1 MLLERDRKLFHL
13 FAVIS
18 IALSLLVCIPL
29 SLAKVT
35 LFEIIL
41 KYMVIPCAIAVFTF
55 MGWAA
60 KYRSYRP
67 AAKFTT
73 IVTYVP
79 LFTYSVAIVFNTLV
93 LLVRQSQVYGT
104 VKYNVLLIGLAAI
117 LVLMLALSQVYSKFV
132 VKFSKNEALVA
143 DGIFAILALAY
154 TIGGASI
161 AFEYRAFGGFESK
174 SVFFIIIPVILG
186 LAAAWLHILL
196 INNANEKNAEYV
208 VKDRQ
213 ELYDLWEE
221 NCLTAKKIY
230 EAARE
235 NILESLLNYNLDEL
249 GFEEVDS
256 IDEVIEEVEQ
266 TEPVSAVNEELENKV
281 KELELANED
290 LNNQNEKLENQNEE
304 LENQNKELN
313 EQNKALKEQLDEVLA
328 VIATSKDMIVDTLQ
342 KCADNDA
349 DLIMDSLQHS
359 LDVIKSE
366 REAVAE
372 SRQKLEEEVAAKKA
386 EIQAKLD
393 AHAEQ
398 VALEAK
404 LKAEA
409 EEKAR
414 LEAERR
420 AKEAEERAKEKKP
433 IEPDFVKVVEFAV
446 SVGKDRDDIELS
458 VNDKQTMYKFLHDG
472 TAFIT
477 LQKTN
482 NDYRIS
488 FLAKTDEMRE
498 LLYQYNGVISFDKV
512 VEFDKAKYSV
522 QQLKAVYKGDE
533 TLAIEV
539 VENLL
544 TNSLAVLLEA
554 EELEAQAI
562 AKEQAAKERAKLAE
576 QALREKERALA
587 KEEAKRQKELQKAEE
602 QALKEKENS
611 DEANPEEAA

>member
-18 IALSLLVCIPL
+18 IALSLLVCIPY

-35 LFEIIL
+35 LFEIIV
-41 KYMVIPCAIAVFTF
+41 KYMVIPCAIGVFTF
-55 MGWAA
+55 ICWSG

-67 AAKFTT
+67 AVKFTT
-73 IVTYVP
+73 IVTYTP
-79 LFTYSVAIVFNTLV
+79 LFSYTAAILFNTLL
-93 LLVRQSQVYGT
+93 LLVRNTSVYSQL
-104 VKYNVLLIGLAAI
+104 KYNLLIMGLAAV
-117 LVLMLALSQVYSKFV
+117 LVLIIALAHVYSKFV
-132 VKFSKNEALVA
+132 IKFSKNEALIA
-143 DGIFAILALAY
+143 DCIFAVLALAY

-161 AFEYRAFGGFESK
+161 AFDYRAIGGLEFK
-174 SVFFIIIPVILG
+174 SVLYILIPLILG
-186 LAAAWLHILL
+186 AAAAWLHVLI
-196 INNANEKNAEYV
+196 INNANEQKQEYV
-208 VKDRQ
+208 VKSRQ
-213 ELYDLWEE
+213 ELYQLWEE

-235 NILESLLNYNLDEL
+235 NILESLLNYNLEEL
-249 GFEEVDS
+249 GFEEVEAVEEPVE
-256 IDEVIEEVEQ
+256 EVIVEKD
-266 TEPVSAVNEELENKV
+266 PELENKV
-281 KELELANED
+281 NELEAEKEALVGQ
-290 LNNQNEKLENQNEE
+290 NN
-304 LENQNKELN
+304 ELN
-313 EQNKALKEQLDEVLA
+313 EQNQSLEERINALEEQNKALKEQLDEVLA

-372 SRQKLEEEVAAKKA
+372 SRQKLVAEIEAQKA

-393 AHAEQ
+393 AHAEK
-398 VALEAK
+398 VALEEKA
-404 LKAEA
+404 KAEA
-409 EEKAR
+409 LEKAR
-414 LEAERR
+414 LDAERR

-433 IEPDFVKVVEFAV
+433 IEPDFAKVVEFAV
-446 SVGKDRDDIELS
+446 SVGKDRDDVELS

-472 TAFIT
+472 TAFIA

-488 FLAKTDEMRE
+488 FLAKTEAMRE

-512 VEFDKAKYSV
+512 VEFEKAKYSV
-522 QQLKAVYKGDE
+522 QLLKAVYKGDE
-533 TLAIEV
+533 SLAIEV
-539 VENLL
+539 VQELL

-587 KEEAKRQKELQKAEE
+587 KEEAKRQKDLQKAQEE
-602 QALKEKENS
+602 AEKQQA
-611 DEANPEEAA
+611 APEEAA

>member
-79 LFTYSVAIVFNTLV
+79 LFTYSVAVVFNTAL
-93 LLVRQSQVYGT
+93 LLVRQSQVYGA
-104 VKYNVLLIGLAAI
+104 VKYNVLLIGLSAI
-117 LVLMLALSQVYSKFV
+117 IVLMLALSQVYSKFV

-143 DGIFAILALAY
+143 DSIFAVLTLAY

-174 SVFFIIIPVILG
+174 SVFFIIIPLILG

-196 INNANEKNAEYV
+196 INSANEKNTEYV

-213 ELYDLWEE
+213 ELYDLWEQ

-256 IDEVIEEVEQ
+256 IDEIVEEEVEQ
-266 TEPVSAVNEELENKV
+266 PEPVSVVNEELENKV

-290 LNNQNEKLENQNEE
+290 LNNQNQE
-304 LENQNKELN
+304 LGNQNKELN

-420 AKEAEERAKEKKP
+420 AKEAEERAREKKP

-458 VNDKQTMYKFLHDG
+458 VNDKQTMYKFLHEG

-522 QQLKAVYKGDE
+522 QQLKAIYKGDE

-544 TNSLAVLLEA
+544 TNSLTVLLEA

-576 QALREKERALA
+576 RALREKERAIA

-602 QALKEKENS
+602 QALKEQESS

>member
-18 IALSLLVCIPL
+18 IALSLLVCIPY

-35 LFEIIL
+35 LFEIIV
-41 KYMVIPCAIAVFTF
+41 KYMVIPCAIGVLTF
-55 MGWAA
+55 ICWSG

-67 AAKFTT
+67 AVKFTT
-73 IVTYVP
+73 IVTYTP
-79 LFTYSVAIVFNTLV
+79 LFSYTAAILFNTLL
-93 LLVRQSQVYGT
+93 LLVRNTSVYSQL
-104 VKYNVLLIGLAAI
+104 KFNLLVMGLAAV
-117 LVLMLALSQVYSKFV
+117 LVLVIALAHVYSKFV
-132 VKFSKNEALVA
+132 IKFSKNEALVA
-143 DGIFAILALAY
+143 DAIFAVLALAY

-161 AFEYRAFGGFESK
+161 AFDYRAIGGLEFK
-174 SVFFIIIPVILG
+174 SVLYILIPLILG
-186 LAAAWLHILL
+186 AAAAWLHVLI
-196 INNANEKNAEYV
+196 INNANEQKQEYV
-208 VKDRQ
+208 VKSRQ
-213 ELYDLWEE
+213 ELYQLWEE

-235 NILESLLNYNLDEL
+235 NILESLLNYNLEEL
-249 GFEEVDS
+249 GFEEV
-256 IDEVIEEVEQ
+256 EAVEEPVEEV
-266 TEPVSAVNEELENKV
+266 AVAADPELENKV
-281 KELELANED
+281 NELEAEKEALVGQ
-290 LNNQNEKLENQNEE
+290 NN
-304 LENQNKELN
+304 ELN
-313 EQNKALKEQLDEVLA
+313 EQNQSLEERINALEEQNKALKEQLDEVLA

-342 KCADNDA
+342 KCADNDT

-372 SRQKLEEEVAAKKA
+372 SRQKLEAEIEAQKA

-393 AHAEQ
+393 VHAEK
-398 VALEAK
+398 VALEEKA
-404 LKAEA
+404 KAEA
-409 EEKAR
+409 LEKAR
-414 LEAERR
+414 LDAERR

-433 IEPDFVKVVEFAV
+433 IEPDFAKVVEFAV

-472 TAFIT
+472 TAFIA

-488 FLAKTDEMRE
+488 FLAKTEAMRE
-498 LLYQYNGVISFDKV
+498 LLYQYNGVVSFDKV
-512 VEFDKAKYSV
+512 VEFEKAKYTV

-533 TLAIEV
+533 SLSIEV
-539 VENLL
+539 VQEFL
-544 TNSLAVLLEA
+544 TNSIAVLLEA

-576 QALREKERALA
+576 QALREKERAVA
-587 KEEAKRQKELQKAEE
+587 KEEAKRQKELQKAQEEAEKE
-602 QALKEKENS
+602 QA
-611 DEANPEEAA
+611 APEEAA

>member
-18 IALSLLVCIPL
+18 IALSLLVCIPY

-35 LFEIIL
+35 LFEIIV
-41 KYMVIPCAIAVFTF
+41 KYMVIPCAIGVFTF
-55 MGWAA
+55 ICWSG

-67 AAKFTT
+67 AVKFTT
-73 IVTYVP
+73 IVTYTP
-79 LFTYSVAIVFNTLV
+79 LFSYTAAILFNTLL
-93 LLVRQSQVYGT
+93 LLVRNTSVYSQL
-104 VKYNVLLIGLAAI
+104 KYNLLIMGLAAV
-117 LVLMLALSQVYSKFV
+117 LVLIISLAHVYSKFV
-132 VKFSKNEALVA
+132 IKFSKNEALIA
-143 DGIFAILALAY
+143 DCIFVVLALAY

-161 AFEYRAFGGFESK
+161 AFDYRAIGGLEFK
-174 SVFFIIIPVILG
+174 SVLYILIPLILG
-186 LAAAWLHILL
+186 AAAAWLHVLI
-196 INNANEKNAEYV
+196 INNANEQKQEYV
-208 VKDRQ
+208 VKSRQ
-213 ELYDLWEE
+213 ELYQLWEE

-235 NILESLLNYNLDEL
+235 NILESLLNYNLEEL
-249 GFEEVDS
+249 GFEEVEAVEEPVE
-256 IDEVIEEVEQ
+256 EVIVEKD
-266 TEPVSAVNEELENKV
+266 PELENKV
-281 KELELANED
+281 NELEAEKEALVGQ
-290 LNNQNEKLENQNEE
+290 NN
-304 LENQNKELN
+304 ELN
-313 EQNKALKEQLDEVLA
+313 EQNQSLEERINALEEQNKALKEQLDEVLA

-366 REAVAE
+366 REAIAE
-372 SRQKLEEEVAAKKA
+372 SRQKLVAEIETQKA

-393 AHAEQ
+393 AHAEK
-398 VALEAK
+398 VALEEKA
-404 LKAEA
+404 KAEA
-409 EEKAR
+409 LEKAR
-414 LEAERR
+414 LDAERR

-433 IEPDFVKVVEFAV
+433 IEPDFAKVVEFAV
-446 SVGKDRDDIELS
+446 SVGKDRDDVELS

-472 TAFIT
+472 TAFIA

-488 FLAKTDEMRE
+488 FLAKTEAMRE

-512 VEFDKAKYSV
+512 VEFEKAKYSV

-533 TLAIEV
+533 SLAIEV
-539 VENLL
+539 VQELL

-587 KEEAKRQKELQKAEE
+587 KEEAKRQKELQKAQEE
-602 QALKEKENS
+602 AEKQQA
-611 DEANPEEAA
+611 APEEAA

>member
-18 IALSLLVCIPL
+18 IALSLLVCIPY

-35 LFEIIL
+35 LFEIIV
-41 KYMVIPCAIAVFTF
+41 KYMVIPCAIGVFTF
-55 MGWAA
+55 ICWSG

-67 AAKFTT
+67 AVKFTT
-73 IVTYVP
+73 IVTYTP
-79 LFTYSVAIVFNTLV
+79 LFSYTAAILFNTLL
-93 LLVRQSQVYGT
+93 LLVRNTSVYSQL
-104 VKYNVLLIGLAAI
+104 KYNLLIMGLAAV
-117 LVLMLALSQVYSKFV
+117 LVLIIALAHVYSKFV
-132 VKFSKNEALVA
+132 IKFSKNEALIA
-143 DGIFAILALAY
+143 DCIFAVLALAY

-161 AFEYRAFGGFESK
+161 AFDYRAIGGLEFK
-174 SVFFIIIPVILG
+174 SVLYILIPLILG
-186 LAAAWLHILL
+186 AAAAWLHVLI
-196 INNANEKNAEYV
+196 INNANEQKQEYV
-208 VKDRQ
+208 VKSRQ
-213 ELYDLWEE
+213 ELYQLWEE

-235 NILESLLNYNLDEL
+235 NILESLLNYNLEEL
-249 GFEEVDS
+249 GFEEVEAVEEPVE
-256 IDEVIEEVEQ
+256 EVIVEKD
-266 TEPVSAVNEELENKV
+266 PELENKV
-281 KELELANED
+281 NELEAEKEALVGQ
-290 LNNQNEKLENQNEE
+290 NN
-304 LENQNKELN
+304 ELN
-313 EQNKALKEQLDEVLA
+313 EQNQSLEERINALEEQNKALKEQLDEVLA

-372 SRQKLEEEVAAKKA
+372 SRQKLVAEIEAQKA

-393 AHAEQ
+393 AHAEK
-398 VALEAK
+398 VALEEKA
-404 LKAEA
+404 KAEA
-409 EEKAR
+409 LEKAR
-414 LEAERR
+414 LDAERR

-433 IEPDFVKVVEFAV
+433 IEPDFAKVVEFAV
-446 SVGKDRDDIELS
+446 SVGKDRDDVELS

-472 TAFIT
+472 TAFIA

-488 FLAKTDEMRE
+488 FLAKTEAMRE

-512 VEFDKAKYSV
+512 VEFEKAKYSI
-522 QQLKAVYKGDE
+522 QLLKAVYKGDE
-533 TLAIEV
+533 SLAIEV
-539 VENLL
+539 VQELL

-587 KEEAKRQKELQKAEE
+587 KEEAKRQKELQKAQEE
-602 QALKEKENS
+602 AEKQQA
-611 DEANPEEAA
+611 APEEAA

>member
-18 IALSLLVCIPL
+18 IALSLLVCIPY

-35 LFEIIL
+35 LFEIIV
-41 KYMVIPCAIAVFTF
+41 KYMVIPCAIGVFTF
-55 MGWAA
+55 ICWSG

-67 AAKFTT
+67 AVKFTT
-73 IVTYVP
+73 IVTYTP
-79 LFTYSVAIVFNTLV
+79 LFSYTAAILFNTLL
-93 LLVRQSQVYGT
+93 LLVRNTSVYSQL
-104 VKYNVLLIGLAAI
+104 KYNLLIMGLAAV
-117 LVLMLALSQVYSKFV
+117 LVLIISLAHVYSKFV
-132 VKFSKNEALVA
+132 IKFSKNEALIA
-143 DGIFAILALAY
+143 DCIFVVLALAY

-161 AFEYRAFGGFESK
+161 AFDYRAIGGLEFK
-174 SVFFIIIPVILG
+174 SVLYILIPLILG
-186 LAAAWLHILL
+186 AAAAWLHVLI
-196 INNANEKNAEYV
+196 INNANEQKQEYV
-208 VKDRQ
+208 VKSRQ
-213 ELYDLWEE
+213 ELYQLWEE

-235 NILESLLNYNLDEL
+235 NILESLLNYNLEEL
-249 GFEEVDS
+249 GFEEVEAVEEPVE
-256 IDEVIEEVEQ
+256 EVIVEKD
-266 TEPVSAVNEELENKV
+266 PELENKV
-281 KELELANED
+281 NELEAEKEALVGQ
-290 LNNQNEKLENQNEE
+290 NN
-304 LENQNKELN
+304 ELN
-313 EQNKALKEQLDEVLA
+313 EQNQSLEERINALEEQNKALKEQLDEVLA

-366 REAVAE
+366 REAIAE
-372 SRQKLEEEVAAKKA
+372 SRQKLVAEIETQKA

-393 AHAEQ
+393 AHAEK
-398 VALEAK
+398 VALEEKA
-404 LKAEA
+404 KAEA
-409 EEKAR
+409 LEKAR
-414 LEAERR
+414 LDAERR
-420 AKEAEERAKEKKP
+420 AKEAEERSKEKKP
-433 IEPDFVKVVEFAV
+433 IEPDFAKVVEFAV
-446 SVGKDRDDIELS
+446 SVGKDRDDVELS

-472 TAFIT
+472 TAFIA

-488 FLAKTDEMRE
+488 FLAKTEAMRE

-512 VEFDKAKYSV
+512 VEFEKAKYSV

-533 TLAIEV
+533 SLAIEV
-539 VENLL
+539 VQELL

-587 KEEAKRQKELQKAEE
+587 KEEAKRQKELQKAQEE
-602 QALKEKENS
+602 AEKQQA
-611 DEANPEEAA
+611 APEEAA

>member
-18 IALSLLVCIPL
+18 IALSLLVCIPY

-35 LFEIIL
+35 LFEIIV
-41 KYMVIPCAIAVFTF
+41 KYMVIPCAIGVFTF
-55 MGWAA
+55 ICWSG

-67 AAKFTT
+67 AVKFTT
-73 IVTYVP
+73 IVTYTP
-79 LFTYSVAIVFNTLV
+79 LFSYTAAILFNTLL
-93 LLVRQSQVYGT
+93 LLVRNTSVYSQL
-104 VKYNVLLIGLAAI
+104 KYNLLIMGLAAV
-117 LVLMLALSQVYSKFV
+117 LVLIIALAHVYSKFV
-132 VKFSKNEALVA
+132 IKFSKNEALIA
-143 DGIFAILALAY
+143 DCIFAVLALAY

-161 AFEYRAFGGFESK
+161 AFDYRAIGGLEFK
-174 SVFFIIIPVILG
+174 SVLYILIPLILG
-186 LAAAWLHILL
+186 AAAAWLHVLI
-196 INNANEKNAEYV
+196 INNASEQKQEYV
-208 VKDRQ
+208 VKSRQ
-213 ELYDLWEE
+213 ELYQLWEE

-235 NILESLLNYNLDEL
+235 NILESLLNYNLEEL
-249 GFEEVDS
+249 GFEEVEAVEEPVE
-256 IDEVIEEVEQ
+256 EVIVEKD
-266 TEPVSAVNEELENKV
+266 PELENKV
-281 KELELANED
+281 NELEAEKEALVGQ
-290 LNNQNEKLENQNEE
+290 NN
-304 LENQNKELN
+304 ELN
-313 EQNKALKEQLDEVLA
+313 EQNQSLEERINALEEQNKALKEQLDEVLA

-372 SRQKLEEEVAAKKA
+372 SRQKLVAEIEAQKA

-393 AHAEQ
+393 AHAEK
-398 VALEAK
+398 VALEEKA
-404 LKAEA
+404 KAEA
-409 EEKAR
+409 LEKAR
-414 LEAERR
+414 LDAERR

-433 IEPDFVKVVEFAV
+433 IEPDFAKVVEFAV
-446 SVGKDRDDIELS
+446 SVGKDRDDVELS

-472 TAFIT
+472 TAFIA

-488 FLAKTDEMRE
+488 FLAKTEAMRE

-512 VEFDKAKYSV
+512 VEFEKAKYSV

-533 TLAIEV
+533 SLAIEV
-539 VENLL
+539 VQELL
-544 TNSLAVLLEA
+544 TNSLVVLLEA

-576 QALREKERALA
+576 QALREKEKAQA
-587 KEEAKRQKELQKAEE
+587 KEE
-602 QALKEKENS
+602 EK
-611 DEANPEEAA
+611 

>member
-18 IALSLLVCIPL
+18 IALSLLVCIPY

-35 LFEIIL
+35 LFEIIV
-41 KYMVIPCAIAVFTF
+41 KYMVIPCAIGVLTF
-55 MGWAA
+55 ICWSG

-67 AAKFTT
+67 AVKFTT
-73 IVTYVP
+73 IVTYTP
-79 LFTYSVAIVFNTLV
+79 LFSYTAAILFNTLL
-93 LLVRQSQVYGT
+93 LLVRNTSVYSQL
-104 VKYNVLLIGLAAI
+104 KFNLLVMGLAAV
-117 LVLMLALSQVYSKFV
+117 LVLVIALAHVYSKFV
-132 VKFSKNEALVA
+132 IKFSKNEALVA
-143 DGIFAILALAY
+143 DGIFAVLALAY

-161 AFEYRAFGGFESK
+161 AFDYRAIGGLEFK
-174 SVFFIIIPVILG
+174 SVLYILIPLILG
-186 LAAAWLHILL
+186 AAAAWLHVLI
-196 INNANEKNAEYV
+196 INNANEQKQEYV
-208 VKDRQ
+208 VKSRQ
-213 ELYDLWEE
+213 ELYQLWEE

-235 NILESLLNYNLDEL
+235 NILESLLNFNLEEL
-249 GFEEVDS
+249 GFEEV
-256 IDEVIEEVEQ
+256 EAVEEPVEEV
-266 TEPVSAVNEELENKV
+266 AVAADPELENKV
-281 KELELANED
+281 NELEAEKEALVGQ
-290 LNNQNEKLENQNEE
+290 NN
-304 LENQNKELN
+304 ELN
-313 EQNKALKEQLDEVLA
+313 EQNQSLEERINALEEQNKALKEQLDEVLA

-342 KCADNDA
+342 KCADNDT

-372 SRQKLEEEVAAKKA
+372 SRQKLEAEIEAQKA

-393 AHAEQ
+393 AHAEK
-398 VALEAK
+398 VALEEKA
-404 LKAEA
+404 KAEA

-414 LEAERR
+414 LDAERR

-433 IEPDFVKVVEFAV
+433 IEPDFAKVVEFAV

-472 TAFIT
+472 TAFIA

-488 FLAKTDEMRE
+488 FLAKTEAMRE
-498 LLYQYNGVISFDKV
+498 LLYQYNGIVSFDKV
-512 VEFDKAKYSV
+512 VEFEKAKYTV
-522 QQLKAVYKGDE
+522 QQLKGVYKGDE
-533 TLAIEV
+533 SLAIEV
-539 VENLL
+539 VQELL

-587 KEEAKRQKELQKAEE
+587 KEEVKRQKELQKAQEEAEKE
-602 QALKEKENS
+602 QA
-611 DEANPEEAA
+611 APEEAA

>member
-18 IALSLLVCIPL
+18 IALSLLVCIPY

-35 LFEIIL
+35 LFEIIV
-41 KYMVIPCAIAVFTF
+41 KYMVIPCAIGVLTF
-55 MGWAA
+55 ICWSG

-67 AAKFTT
+67 AVKFTT
-73 IVTYVP
+73 IVTYTP
-79 LFTYSVAIVFNTLV
+79 LFSYTAAILFNTLL
-93 LLVRQSQVYGT
+93 LLVRNTSVYSQL
-104 VKYNVLLIGLAAI
+104 KFNLLVMGLAAV
-117 LVLMLALSQVYSKFV
+117 LVLVIALAHVYSKFV
-132 VKFSKNEALVA
+132 IKFSKNEALVA
-143 DGIFAILALAY
+143 DGIFAVLALAY

-161 AFEYRAFGGFESK
+161 AFDYRAIGGLEFK
-174 SVFFIIIPVILG
+174 SVLYILIPLILG
-186 LAAAWLHILL
+186 AAAAWLHVLI
-196 INNANEKNAEYV
+196 INNANEQKQEYV
-208 VKDRQ
+208 VKSRQ
-213 ELYDLWEE
+213 ELYQLWEE

-235 NILESLLNYNLDEL
+235 NILESLLNYNLEEL
-249 GFEEVDS
+249 GFEEV
-256 IDEVIEEVEQ
+256 EAVEEPVEEV
-266 TEPVSAVNEELENKV
+266 AVAADPELENKV
-281 KELELANED
+281 NELEAEKEVLVGQ
-290 LNNQNEKLENQNEE
+290 NN
-304 LENQNKELN
+304 ELN
-313 EQNKALKEQLDEVLA
+313 EQNQSLEERINALEEQNKALKEQLDEVLA

-342 KCADNDA
+342 KCADNDT

-372 SRQKLEEEVAAKKA
+372 SRQKLEAEIEAQKA

-393 AHAEQ
+393 AHAEK
-398 VALEAK
+398 VALEEKA
-404 LKAEA
+404 KAEA
-409 EEKAR
+409 LEKAR
-414 LEAERR
+414 LDAERR

-433 IEPDFVKVVEFAV
+433 IEPDFAKVVEFAV

-472 TAFIT
+472 TAFIA

-488 FLAKTDEMRE
+488 FLAKTEAMRE
-498 LLYQYNGVISFDKV
+498 LLYQYNGVVSFDKV
-512 VEFDKAKYSV
+512 VEFEKAKYTV

-533 TLAIEV
+533 SLSIEV
-539 VENLL
+539 VQEFL
-544 TNSLAVLLEA
+544 TNSIAVLLEA

-576 QALREKERALA
+576 QALREKERAVA
-587 KEEAKRQKELQKAEE
+587 KEEAKRQKELQKAQEEAEKE
-602 QALKEKENS
+602 QA
-611 DEANPEEAA
+611 APEEAA

>member
-18 IALSLLVCIPL
+18 IALSLLVCIPY

-35 LFEIIL
+35 LFEIIV
-41 KYMVIPCAIAVFTF
+41 KYMVIPCAIGVLTF
-55 MGWAA
+55 ICWSG

-67 AAKFTT
+67 AVKFTT
-73 IVTYVP
+73 IVTYTP
-79 LFTYSVAIVFNTLV
+79 LFSYTAAILFNTLL
-93 LLVRQSQVYGT
+93 LLVRNTSVYSQL
-104 VKYNVLLIGLAAI
+104 KFNLLVMGLAAV
-117 LVLMLALSQVYSKFV
+117 LVLVIALAHVYSKFV
-132 VKFSKNEALVA
+132 IKFSKNEALVA
-143 DGIFAILALAY
+143 DAIFAVLALAY

-161 AFEYRAFGGFESK
+161 AFDYRAIGGLEFK
-174 SVFFIIIPVILG
+174 SVLYILIPLILG
-186 LAAAWLHILL
+186 AAAAWLHVLI
-196 INNANEKNAEYV
+196 INNANEQKQEYV
-208 VKDRQ
+208 VKSRQ
-213 ELYDLWEE
+213 ELYQLWEE

-235 NILESLLNYNLDEL
+235 NILESLLNYNLEEL
-249 GFEEVDS
+249 GFEEV
-256 IDEVIEEVEQ
+256 EAVEEPVEEV
-266 TEPVSAVNEELENKV
+266 AVAADPELENKV
-281 KELELANED
+281 NELEAEKEALVG
-290 LNNQNEKLENQNEE
+290 QNS
-304 LENQNKELN
+304 ELN
-313 EQNKALKEQLDEVLA
+313 EQNQSLEERINALEEQNKALKEQLDEVLA

-342 KCADNDA
+342 KCADNDT

-372 SRQKLEEEVAAKKA
+372 SRQKLEAEIEAQKA

-393 AHAEQ
+393 AHAEK
-398 VALEAK
+398 VALEEKA
-404 LKAEA
+404 KAEA

-414 LEAERR
+414 LDAERR

-433 IEPDFVKVVEFAV
+433 IEPDFAKVVEFAV

-472 TAFIT
+472 TAFIA

-488 FLAKTDEMRE
+488 FLAKTEAMRE
-498 LLYQYNGVISFDKV
+498 LLYQYNGVVSFDKV
-512 VEFDKAKYSV
+512 VEFEKAKYAV

-533 TLAIEV
+533 SLSIEV
-539 VENLL
+539 VQEFL
-544 TNSLAVLLEA
+544 TNSIAVLLEA

-576 QALREKERALA
+576 QALREKERAVA
-587 KEEAKRQKELQKAEE
+587 KEEAKRQKELQKAQEEAEKE
-602 QALKEKENS
+602 QA
-611 DEANPEEAA
+611 APEEAA

>member
-18 IALSLLVCIPL
+18 IALSLLVCIPY

-35 LFEIIL
+35 LFEIIV
-41 KYMVIPCAIAVFTF
+41 KYMVIPCAIGVLTF
-55 MGWAA
+55 ICWSG

-67 AAKFTT
+67 AVKFTT
-73 IVTYVP
+73 IVTYTP
-79 LFTYSVAIVFNTLV
+79 LFSYTAAILFNTLL
-93 LLVRQSQVYGT
+93 LLVRNTSVYSQL
-104 VKYNVLLIGLAAI
+104 KFNLLVMGLAAV
-117 LVLMLALSQVYSKFV
+117 LVLVIALAHVYSKFV
-132 VKFSKNEALVA
+132 IKFSKNEALVA
-143 DGIFAILALAY
+143 DGIFAVLALAY

-161 AFEYRAFGGFESK
+161 AFDYRAIGGLEFK
-174 SVFFIIIPVILG
+174 SVLYILIPLILG
-186 LAAAWLHILL
+186 AAAAWLHVLI
-196 INNANEKNAEYV
+196 INNANEQKQEYV
-208 VKDRQ
+208 VKSRQ
-213 ELYDLWEE
+213 ELYQLWEE

-235 NILESLLNYNLDEL
+235 NILESLLNYNLEEL
-249 GFEEVDS
+249 GFEEV
-256 IDEVIEEVEQ
+256 EAVEEPVEEV
-266 TEPVSAVNEELENKV
+266 AVVADPELENKV
-281 KELELANED
+281 NELEAEKEALVGQ
-290 LNNQNEKLENQNEE
+290 NN
-304 LENQNKELN
+304 ELN
-313 EQNKALKEQLDEVLA
+313 EQNQSLEERMNALEEQNKALKEQLDEVLA

-342 KCADNDA
+342 KCADNDT

-372 SRQKLEEEVAAKKA
+372 SRQKLEAEIEAQKA

-393 AHAEQ
+393 AHAEK
-398 VALEAK
+398 VALEEKA
-404 LKAEA
+404 KAEA
-409 EEKAR
+409 LEKAR
-414 LEAERR
+414 LDAERR

-433 IEPDFVKVVEFAV
+433 IEPDFAKVVEFAV

-472 TAFIT
+472 TAFIA

-488 FLAKTDEMRE
+488 FLAKTEAMRE
-498 LLYQYNGVISFDKV
+498 LLYQYNGIVSFDKV
-512 VEFDKAKYSV
+512 VEFEKAKYTV

-533 TLAIEV
+533 SLSIEV
-539 VENLL
+539 VQELL

-587 KEEAKRQKELQKAEE
+587 KEEAKRQKELQKAQEEAEKE
-602 QALKEKENS
+602 QA
-611 DEANPEEAA
+611 APEEAA

>member
-18 IALSLLVCIPL
+18 IALSLLVCIPY

-35 LFEIIL
+35 LFEIIV
-41 KYMVIPCAIAVFTF
+41 KYMVIPCAIGVFTF
-55 MGWAA
+55 ICWSG

-67 AAKFTT
+67 AVKFTT
-73 IVTYVP
+73 IVTYTP
-79 LFTYSVAIVFNTLV
+79 LFSYTAAILFNTLL
-93 LLVRQSQVYGT
+93 LLVRNTSVYSQL
-104 VKYNVLLIGLAAI
+104 KYNLLIMGLAAV
-117 LVLMLALSQVYSKFV
+117 LVLIIALAHVYSKFV
-132 VKFSKNEALVA
+132 IKFSKNEALIA
-143 DGIFAILALAY
+143 DCIFAVLALAY

-161 AFEYRAFGGFESK
+161 AFDYRAIGGLEFK
-174 SVFFIIIPVILG
+174 SVLYILIPLILG
-186 LAAAWLHILL
+186 AAAAWLHVLI
-196 INNANEKNAEYV
+196 INNANEQKQEYV
-208 VKDRQ
+208 VKSRQ
-213 ELYDLWEE
+213 ELYQLWEE

-235 NILESLLNYNLDEL
+235 NILESLLNYNLEEL
-249 GFEEVDS
+249 GFEEVEAVEEPVE
-256 IDEVIEEVEQ
+256 EVIVEKD
-266 TEPVSAVNEELENKV
+266 PELENKV
-281 KELELANED
+281 NELEAEKEALVGQ
-290 LNNQNEKLENQNEE
+290 NN
-304 LENQNKELN
+304 ELN
-313 EQNKALKEQLDEVLA
+313 EQNQSLEERINALEEQNKALKEQLDEVLA

-372 SRQKLEEEVAAKKA
+372 SRQKLVAEIEAQKA

-393 AHAEQ
+393 AHAEK
-398 VALEAK
+398 VALEEKA
-404 LKAEA
+404 KAEA
-409 EEKAR
+409 LEKAR
-414 LEAERR
+414 LDAERR

-433 IEPDFVKVVEFAV
+433 IEPDFAKVVEFAV
-446 SVGKDRDDIELS
+446 SVGKDRDDVELS

-472 TAFIT
+472 TAFIA

-488 FLAKTDEMRE
+488 FLAKTEAMRE

-512 VEFDKAKYSV
+512 VEFEKAKYSV
-522 QQLKAVYKGDE
+522 QLLKAVYKGDE
-533 TLAIEV
+533 SLAIEV
-539 VENLL
+539 VQELL

-587 KEEAKRQKELQKAEE
+587 KEEAKRQKELQKAQEE
-602 QALKEKENS
+602 AEKQQA
-611 DEANPEEAA
+611 APEEAA

>member
-18 IALSLLVCIPL
+18 IALSLLVCIPY

-35 LFEIIL
+35 LFEIIV
-41 KYMVIPCAIAVFTF
+41 KYMVIPCAIGVLTF
-55 MGWAA
+55 ICWSG

-67 AAKFTT
+67 AVKFTT
-73 IVTYVP
+73 IVTYTP
-79 LFTYSVAIVFNTLV
+79 LFSYTAAILFNTLL
-93 LLVRQSQVYGT
+93 LLVRNTSVYSQL
-104 VKYNVLLIGLAAI
+104 KFNLLVMGLAAV
-117 LVLMLALSQVYSKFV
+117 LVLVIALAHVYSKFV
-132 VKFSKNEALVA
+132 IKFSKNEALVA
-143 DGIFAILALAY
+143 DAIFAVLALAY

-161 AFEYRAFGGFESK
+161 AFDYRAIGGLEFK
-174 SVFFIIIPVILG
+174 SVLYILIPLILG
-186 LAAAWLHILL
+186 AAAAWLHVLI
-196 INNANEKNAEYV
+196 INNANEQKQEYV
-208 VKDRQ
+208 VKSRQ
-213 ELYDLWEE
+213 ELYQLWEE

-235 NILESLLNYNLDEL
+235 NILESLLNYNLEEL
-249 GFEEVDS
+249 GFEEV
-256 IDEVIEEVEQ
+256 EAVEEPVEEV
-266 TEPVSAVNEELENKV
+266 AVAADPELENKV
-281 KELELANED
+281 NELEAEKEVLVGQ
-290 LNNQNEKLENQNEE
+290 NN
-304 LENQNKELN
+304 ELN
-313 EQNKALKEQLDEVLA
+313 EQNQSLEERINALEEQNKALKEQLDEVLA

-342 KCADNDA
+342 KCADNDT

-372 SRQKLEEEVAAKKA
+372 SRQKLEAEIEAQKA

-393 AHAEQ
+393 AHAEK
-398 VALEAK
+398 VALEEKA
-404 LKAEA
+404 KAEA

-414 LEAERR
+414 LDAERR

-433 IEPDFVKVVEFAV
+433 IEPDFAKVVEFAV

-472 TAFIT
+472 IAFIA

-488 FLAKTDEMRE
+488 FLAKTEAMRE
-498 LLYQYNGVISFDKV
+498 LLYQYNGVVSFDKV
-512 VEFDKAKYSV
+512 VEFEKAKYTV

-533 TLAIEV
+533 SLSIEV
-539 VENLL
+539 VQEFL

-576 QALREKERALA
+576 QALREKERAVA
-587 KEEAKRQKELQKAEE
+587 KEEAKRQKELQKAQEEAEKE
-602 QALKEKENS
+602 QA
-611 DEANPEEAA
+611 APEEAA

>member
-18 IALSLLVCIPL
+18 IALSLLVCIPY

-35 LFEIIL
+35 LFEIIV
-41 KYMVIPCAIAVFTF
+41 KYMVIPCAIGVFTF
-55 MGWAA
+55 ICWSG

-67 AAKFTT
+67 AVKFTT
-73 IVTYVP
+73 IVTYTP
-79 LFTYSVAIVFNTLV
+79 LFSYTAAILFNTLL
-93 LLVRQSQVYGT
+93 LLVRNTSVYSQL
-104 VKYNVLLIGLAAI
+104 KYNLLIMGLAAV
-117 LVLMLALSQVYSKFV
+117 LVLIIALAHVYSKFV
-132 VKFSKNEALVA
+132 IKFSKNEALIA
-143 DGIFAILALAY
+143 DCIFAVLALAY

-161 AFEYRAFGGFESK
+161 AFDYRAIGGLEFK
-174 SVFFIIIPVILG
+174 SVLYILIPLILG
-186 LAAAWLHILL
+186 AAAAWLHVLI
-196 INNANEKNAEYV
+196 INNANEQKQEYV
-208 VKDRQ
+208 VKSRQ
-213 ELYDLWEE
+213 ELYQLWEE

-235 NILESLLNYNLDEL
+235 NILESLLNYNLEEL
-249 GFEEVDS
+249 GFEEVEAVEEPVE
-256 IDEVIEEVEQ
+256 EVIVEKD
-266 TEPVSAVNEELENKV
+266 PELENKV
-281 KELELANED
+281 NELEAEKEALVGQ
-290 LNNQNEKLENQNEE
+290 NN
-304 LENQNKELN
+304 ELN
-313 EQNKALKEQLDEVLA
+313 EQNQSLEERINALEEQNKALKEQLDEVLA

-372 SRQKLEEEVAAKKA
+372 SRQKLVAEIEAQKA

-393 AHAEQ
+393 AHAEK
-398 VALEAK
+398 VALEEKA
-404 LKAEA
+404 KAEA
-409 EEKAR
+409 LEKAR
-414 LEAERR
+414 LDAERR

-433 IEPDFVKVVEFAV
+433 IEPDFAKVVEFAV
-446 SVGKDRDDIELS
+446 SVGKDRDDVELS

-472 TAFIT
+472 TAFIA

-488 FLAKTDEMRE
+488 FLAKTEAMRE

-512 VEFDKAKYSV
+512 VEFEKAKYSI
-522 QQLKAVYKGDE
+522 QLLKAVYKGDE
-533 TLAIEV
+533 SLTIEV
-539 VENLL
+539 VQELL

-587 KEEAKRQKELQKAEE
+587 KEEAKRQKELQKAQEE
-602 QALKEKENS
+602 AEKQQA
-611 DEANPEEAA
+611 APEEAA

>member
-18 IALSLLVCIPL
+18 IALSLLVCIPY

-35 LFEIIL
+35 LFEIIV
-41 KYMVIPCAIAVFTF
+41 KYMVIPCAIGVLTF
-55 MGWAA
+55 ICWSG

-67 AAKFTT
+67 AVKFTT
-73 IVTYVP
+73 IVTYTP
-79 LFTYSVAIVFNTLV
+79 LFSYTAAILFNTLL
-93 LLVRQSQVYGT
+93 LLVRNTSVYSQL
-104 VKYNVLLIGLAAI
+104 KFNLLVMGLAAV
-117 LVLMLALSQVYSKFV
+117 LVLVIALAHVYSKFV
-132 VKFSKNEALVA
+132 IKFSKNEALVA
-143 DGIFAILALAY
+143 DGIFAVLALAY

-161 AFEYRAFGGFESK
+161 AFDYRAIGGLEFK
-174 SVFFIIIPVILG
+174 SVLYILIPLILG
-186 LAAAWLHILL
+186 AAAAWLHVLI
-196 INNANEKNAEYV
+196 INNANEQKQEYV
-208 VKDRQ
+208 VKSRQ
-213 ELYDLWEE
+213 ELYQLWEE

-235 NILESLLNYNLDEL
+235 NILESLLNYNLEEL
-249 GFEEVDS
+249 GFEEV
-256 IDEVIEEVEQ
+256 EAVEEPVEEV
-266 TEPVSAVNEELENKV
+266 AVAADPELENKV
-281 KELELANED
+281 NELEAEKEALVGQ
-290 LNNQNEKLENQNEE
+290 NN
-304 LENQNKELN
+304 ELN
-313 EQNKALKEQLDEVLA
+313 EQNQSLEERINALEEQNKALKEQLDEVLA

-342 KCADNDA
+342 KCADNDT

-372 SRQKLEEEVAAKKA
+372 SRQKLEAEIEAQKA

-393 AHAEQ
+393 AHAEK
-398 VALEAK
+398 VALEEKA
-404 LKAEA
+404 KAEA
-409 EEKAR
+409 LEKAR
-414 LEAERR
+414 LDAERR

-433 IEPDFVKVVEFAV
+433 IEPDFAKVVEFAV

-472 TAFIT
+472 TAFIA

-488 FLAKTDEMRE
+488 FLAKTEAMRE
-498 LLYQYNGVISFDKV
+498 LLYQYNGIVSFDKV
-512 VEFDKAKYSV
+512 VEFEKAKYTV

-533 TLAIEV
+533 SLSIEV
-539 VENLL
+539 VQELL

-587 KEEAKRQKELQKAEE
+587 KEEAKRQKELQKAQEEAEKE
-602 QALKEKENS
+602 QA
-611 DEANPEEAA
+611 APEEAA

>member
-18 IALSLLVCIPL
+18 IALSLLVCIPY

-35 LFEIIL
+35 LFEIIV
-41 KYMVIPCAIAVFTF
+41 KYMVIPCAIGVLTF
-55 MGWAA
+55 ICWSG

-67 AAKFTT
+67 AVKFTT
-73 IVTYVP
+73 IVTYTP
-79 LFTYSVAIVFNTLV
+79 LFSYTAAILFNTLL
-93 LLVRQSQVYGT
+93 LLVRNTSVYSQL
-104 VKYNVLLIGLAAI
+104 KFNLLVMGLAAV
-117 LVLMLALSQVYSKFV
+117 LVLVIALAHVYSKFV
-132 VKFSKNEALVA
+132 IKFSKNEALVA
-143 DGIFAILALAY
+143 DGIFAVLALAY

-161 AFEYRAFGGFESK
+161 AFDYRAIGGLEFK
-174 SVFFIIIPVILG
+174 SVLYILIPLILG
-186 LAAAWLHILL
+186 AAAAWLHVLI
-196 INNANEKNAEYV
+196 INNANEQKQEYV
-208 VKDRQ
+208 VKSRQ
-213 ELYDLWEE
+213 ELYQLWEE

-235 NILESLLNYNLDEL
+235 NILESLLNYNL
-249 GFEEVDS
+249 
-256 IDEVIEEVEQ
+256 
-266 TEPVSAVNEELENKV
+266 EELEAE
-281 KELELANED
+281 KEVLVGQ
-290 LNNQNEKLENQNEE
+290 NN
-304 LENQNKELN
+304 ELN
-313 EQNKALKEQLDEVLA
+313 EQNQSLEERINALEEQNKALKEQLDEVLA

-342 KCADNDA
+342 KCADNDT

-372 SRQKLEEEVAAKKA
+372 SRQKLEAEIEAQKA

-393 AHAEQ
+393 AHAEK
-398 VALEAK
+398 VALEEKA
-404 LKAEA
+404 KAEA
-409 EEKAR
+409 LEKAR
-414 LEAERR
+414 LDAERR

-433 IEPDFVKVVEFAV
+433 IEPDFAKVVEFAV

-472 TAFIT
+472 TAFIA

-488 FLAKTDEMRE
+488 FLAKTEAMRE
-498 LLYQYNGVISFDKV
+498 LLYQYNGIVSFDKV
-512 VEFDKAKYSV
+512 VEFEKAKYTV

-533 TLAIEV
+533 SLSIEV
-539 VENLL
+539 VQELL

-587 KEEAKRQKELQKAEE
+587 KEEAKRQKELQKAQEEAEKE
-602 QALKEKENS
+602 QA
-611 DEANPEEAA
+611 APEEAA

>member
-18 IALSLLVCIPL
+18 IALSLLVCIPY

-35 LFEIIL
+35 LFEIIV
-41 KYMVIPCAIAVFTF
+41 KYMVIPCAIGVLTF
-55 MGWAA
+55 ICWSG

-67 AAKFTT
+67 AVKFTT
-73 IVTYVP
+73 IVTYTP
-79 LFTYSVAIVFNTLV
+79 LFSYTAAILFNTLL
-93 LLVRQSQVYGT
+93 LLVRNTSVYSQL
-104 VKYNVLLIGLAAI
+104 KFNLLVMGLAAV
-117 LVLMLALSQVYSKFV
+117 LVLVIALAHVYSKFV
-132 VKFSKNEALVA
+132 IKFSKNEALVA
-143 DGIFAILALAY
+143 DGIFAVLALAY

-161 AFEYRAFGGFESK
+161 AFDYRAIGGLEFK
-174 SVFFIIIPVILG
+174 SVLYILIPLILG
-186 LAAAWLHILL
+186 AAAAWLHVLI
-196 INNANEKNAEYV
+196 INNANEQKQEYV
-208 VKDRQ
+208 VKSRQ
-213 ELYDLWEE
+213 ELYQLWEE

-235 NILESLLNYNLDEL
+235 NILESLLNYNLEEL
-249 GFEEVDS
+249 GFEEV
-256 IDEVIEEVEQ
+256 EAVEEPVEEV
-266 TEPVSAVNEELENKV
+266 AVAADPELENKV
-281 KELELANED
+281 NELEAEKEVLVGQ
-290 LNNQNEKLENQNEE
+290 NN
-304 LENQNKELN
+304 ELN
-313 EQNKALKEQLDEVLA
+313 EQNQSLEERINALEEQNKALKEQLDEVLA

-342 KCADNDA
+342 KCADNDT

-372 SRQKLEEEVAAKKA
+372 SRQKLEAEIEAQKA

-393 AHAEQ
+393 AHAEK
-398 VALEAK
+398 VALEEKA
-404 LKAEA
+404 KAEA

-414 LEAERR
+414 LDAERR

-433 IEPDFVKVVEFAV
+433 IEPDFAKVVEFAV

-472 TAFIT
+472 TAFIA

-488 FLAKTDEMRE
+488 FLAKTEAMRE
-498 LLYQYNGVISFDKV
+498 LLYQYNGIVSFDKV
-512 VEFDKAKYSV
+512 VEFEKAKYTV

-533 TLAIEV
+533 SLSIEV
-539 VENLL
+539 VQEFL
-544 TNSLAVLLEA
+544 TNSIAVLLEA

-587 KEEAKRQKELQKAEE
+587 KEEAKRQKELQKAQEEAEKE
-602 QALKEKENS
+602 QA
-611 DEANPEEAA
+611 APEEAA

>member
-18 IALSLLVCIPL
+18 IALSLLVCIPF

-93 LLVRQSQVYGT
+93 LLVRQSQVYGA
-104 VKYNVLLIGLAAI
+104 VKYNVLLIGLSAI

-143 DGIFAILALAY
+143 DGIFAVLSLAY

-174 SVFFIIIPVILG
+174 SVFFIIIPLILG

-256 IDEVIEEVEQ
+256 IDELVDEEVEHVE
-266 TEPVSAVNEELENKV
+266 TVSAANEELENKV
-281 KELELANED
+281 KELESDNEV
-290 LNNQNEKLENQNEE
+290 LNNQNEE

-366 REAVAE
+366 REAVVVA
-372 SRQKLEEEVAAKKA
+372 RQKLEEEVEAKKA

-512 VEFDKAKYSV
+512 VEFDKAKYAV

>member
-18 IALSLLVCIPL
+18 IALSLLVCIPY

-35 LFEIIL
+35 LFEIIV
-41 KYMVIPCAIAVFTF
+41 KYMVVPCVIGVLTF
-55 MGWAA
+55 ICWSG

-67 AAKFTT
+67 AVKFTT
-73 IVTYVP
+73 IVTYTP
-79 LFTYSVAIVFNTLV
+79 LFSYTAAILFNTLL
-93 LLVRQSQVYGT
+93 LLVRNTSVYSQL
-104 VKYNVLLIGLAAI
+104 KFNLLVMGLAAV
-117 LVLMLALSQVYSKFV
+117 LVLVIALAHVYSKFV
-132 VKFSKNEALVA
+132 IKFSKNEALVA
-143 DGIFAILALAY
+143 DAIFAVLALAY

-161 AFEYRAFGGFESK
+161 AFDYRAIGGLEFK
-174 SVFFIIIPVILG
+174 SVLYILIPLILG
-186 LAAAWLHILL
+186 AAAAWLHVLI
-196 INNANEKNAEYV
+196 INNANEQKQEYV
-208 VKDRQ
+208 VKSRQ
-213 ELYDLWEE
+213 ELYQLWEE

-235 NILESLLNYNLDEL
+235 NILESLLNYNLEEL
-249 GFEEVDS
+249 GFEEV
-256 IDEVIEEVEQ
+256 EAVEEPVEEV
-266 TEPVSAVNEELENKV
+266 AVAADPELENKV
-281 KELELANED
+281 NELEAEKEALVGQ
-290 LNNQNEKLENQNEE
+290 NN
-304 LENQNKELN
+304 ELN
-313 EQNKALKEQLDEVLA
+313 EQNQSLEERINALEEQNKALKEQLDEVLA

-342 KCADNDA
+342 KCADNDT

-366 REAVAE
+366 REAIAE
-372 SRQKLEEEVAAKKA
+372 SRQKLEAEIEAQKA

-393 AHAEQ
+393 AHAEK
-398 VALEAK
+398 VALEEKA
-404 LKAEA
+404 KAEA
-409 EEKAR
+409 LEKAR
-414 LEAERR
+414 LDAERR

-433 IEPDFVKVVEFAV
+433 IEPDFAKVVEFAV

-472 TAFIT
+472 TAFIA

-488 FLAKTDEMRE
+488 FLAKTEAMRE
-498 LLYQYNGVISFDKV
+498 LLYQYNGIVSFDKV
-512 VEFDKAKYSV
+512 VEFEKAKYTV

-533 TLAIEV
+533 SLSIEV
-539 VENLL
+539 VQELL

-587 KEEAKRQKELQKAEE
+587 KEEAKRQKELQKAQEEAEKE
-602 QALKEKENS
+602 QA
-611 DEANPEEAA
+611 APEEAA